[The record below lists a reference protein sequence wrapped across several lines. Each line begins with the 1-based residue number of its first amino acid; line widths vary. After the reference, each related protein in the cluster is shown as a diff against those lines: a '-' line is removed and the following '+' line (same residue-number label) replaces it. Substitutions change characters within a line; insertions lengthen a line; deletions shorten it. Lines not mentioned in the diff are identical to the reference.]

1 MRRSPML
8 AAVPAAALAFAVAVV
23 PLTLAQPHTADAGT
37 SPTTTPGLS
46 PLSERRVVT
55 GWIPWWKFANGVAGA
70 VSNADLV
77 AEVSPFWYRAT
88 VKAGVRPQIDNAN
101 PESLLISGIDDLHAA
116 GVAAI
121 PSITDQGFD
130 AQTMARLL
138 SDRGRRGTLI
148 GQIVDTVARTGADGA
163 DIDFEAMNF
172 GGSTADK
179 SSVRRTFPV
188 FLAKLRDRL
197 HARGAILS
205 VAVPARRSAS
215 DANWAVF
222 DYDAIGR
229 SVDRARIMTYDYS
242 TASSAPGPIAPIDW
256 VRQVTKYAAT
266 EFRKVPLSVGVPA
279 YGRNWPIEKLSGS
292 CPAGQGA
299 TSVASPT
306 SQEALTLIDTWGAT
320 RQWSKTDQEAHY
332 DYERTYSGGGKT
344 CVMLRRVW
352 FGEGRSAQ
360 VRLELAQRLDAQGIA
375 VWTLGP
381 EDPGLWTRARTVAE
395 SLTPSRARSTLSA
408 PKSVAID
415 DPYAVVGRFSV
426 SGTPVVAQPVNVQRR
441 VPGRSWK
448 AVGTVNTDERGRARF
463 DAVAT
468 RTFIWRMRL
477 PAGWDWSMSQTTAL
491 TVKAS

>member
-1 MRRSPML
+1 MRRSGSM
-8 AAVPAAALAFAVAVV
+8 AAVVAVVLASAVAVV
-23 PLTLAQPHTADAGT
+23 SLALAQPRPADAGV
-37 SPTTTPGLS
+37 SPTTTSDLS

-55 GWIPWWKFANGVAGA
+55 GWIPWWKFDAGVGQ
-70 VSNADLV
+70 VVDNSDLV

-88 VKAGVRPQIDNAN
+88 PKSVVQAQVDNPH
-101 PESLLISGIDDLHAA
+101 PESMLVNGIDQLHAA

-130 AQTMARLL
+130 ATAMARLL
-138 SDRGRRGTLI
+138 TDRARRGTLI
-148 GQIVDTVARTGADGA
+148 GHIVDTVARTGADGA

-172 GGSTADK
+172 GGSAADK
-179 SSVRRTFPV
+179 SAVRRAFPV

-205 VAVPARRSAS
+205 VAVPARRSAT

-242 TASSAPGPIAPIDW
+242 TASSTPGPIGPIDW
-256 VRQVTKYAAT
+256 VREVTKYAAT
-266 EFRKVPLSVGVPA
+266 EFRKVPLSIGVPA
-279 YGRNWPIEKLSGS
+279 YGRNWPIQKVSGS
-292 CPAGQGA
+292 CPSGQGA

-306 SQEALTLIDTWGAT
+306 SQEALNLIGTWGAT
-320 RQWSKTDQEAHY
+320 RQWSTVYQEAHF

-360 VRLELAQRLDAQGIA
+360 ARLELAQRLDVQGIA

-381 EDPGLWTRARTVAE
+381 EDLSLWTRARKVAE
-395 SLTPSRARSTLSA
+395 SLTPSPARSALSA
-408 PKSVAID
+408 PRSAATGD
-415 DPYAVVGRFSV
+415 SYAVVGRFSV
-426 SGTPVVAQPVNVQRR
+426 SGLPVAARSVAVQRR
-441 VPGRSWK
+441 VPGKTWK
-448 AVGTVNTDERGRARF
+448 TVGHVSTNIRGRARF
-463 DAVAT
+463 DAIAT
-468 RTFIWRMRL
+468 RTFEWRMRL
-477 PAGWDWSMSQTTAL
+477 PADWDWSTSQTPAHA
-491 TVKAS
+491 VKAS